1 MLKDRSITFA
11 KIGNNGCNTN
21 QYIMWDGSNWV
32 CQTISS
38 NGTVTQINTTAPLVG
53 GPITTSGT
61 ISMTAASAS
70 TDGYLTKTDYNRF
83 NSKQDALGYTPVN
96 RAGDSMTGAL
106 SLPSNGLSVGGNQL
120 MVSGGNVSISGSL
133 SWGGSN
139 ALSTDQ
145 TGSIELGNSTSSGTT
160 PFIDFHYGKGTA
172 QDYNVRIIN
181 NADGQLNI
189 AGNLLVSGTI
199 KSTTG
204 QGVYTTHSKCANAG
218 TLTINATCQSICCYY
233 DSESGSCMGYYN
245 CSGTCQYYVYTPYT
259 CNNTLVGKLIS
270 P

>member
-1 MLKDRSITFA
+1 MW
-11 KIGNNGCNTN
+11 NGS
-21 QYIMWDGSNWV
+21 DWV
-32 CQTISS
+32 CKGLSG
-38 NGTVTQINTTAPLVG
+38 NGTVTRIDTVAPLVG

-70 TDGYLTKTDYNRF
+70 TDGYLTKTDYIRF
-83 NSKQDALGYTPVN
+83 SNKQDALGYTPVN

-106 SLPSNGLSVGGNQL
+106 NLPSNGLSVGGNQL
-120 MVSGGNVSISGSL
+120 VVSGGNVSISGSL
-133 SWGGSN
+133 IWGGSN

-181 NADGQLNI
+181 DADGRLNI
-189 AGNLLVSGTI
+189 VGNLLVSGTI

-218 TLTINATCQSICCYY
+218 ALTINSTCQTICCYY

-245 CSGTCQYYVYTPYT
+245 CSGTCQYWVYNPYT